1 MDYLSNETVKE
12 IILQYCDNSNC
23 DDFMVCQELIDK
35 STELCE
41 KYEETEMLDDMTVII
56 ILF

>member
-1 MDYLSNETVKE
+1 LSNETVKE
-12 IILQYCDNSNC
+12 IVLQYCDNSNC
-23 DDFMVCQELIDK
+23 DGFTVCQELIDK

-41 KYEETEMLDDMTVII
+41 EYEETEMSDDMTVIV